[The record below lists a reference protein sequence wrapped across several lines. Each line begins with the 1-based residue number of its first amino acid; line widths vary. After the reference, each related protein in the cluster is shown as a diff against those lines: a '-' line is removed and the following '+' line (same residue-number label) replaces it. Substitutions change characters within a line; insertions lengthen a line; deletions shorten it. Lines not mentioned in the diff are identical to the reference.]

1 VVKKTEYTSNNYDAI
16 NAHADTALDN
26 ERQLLRLRR
35 FKADRYWLRNFG
47 LALLAVGLFIILL
60 TIAYTIYKKYYGMEP
75 IIETR
80 TIEVVREVPGP
91 ESVQVITREV
101 PVPGPEKIIE
111 IPGETKII
119 TVPGPPQTKIITVP
133 GPPQIVIK
141 KVKVPIQADK
151 DIDNFTLFSTITPD
165 SPYNKKYSKVWTG
178 RKFANLNSPYPS
190 QQYCYV
196 VDAINTSLHHYIYN
210 SNAQGVI
217 TEGSAFKKF
226 PNKTKDFKALRKYC
240 RFDTSSPVR
249 SKSGS
254 TEPLPKSKTP
264 SPGSILSG
272 SGFFVNNQ
280 GYAVTNNHV
289 VESCKSVWVKD
300 TQSMEPATVID
311 KFPENDLAI
320 VQIVKATPD
329 YAKFTNAINPVA
341 DVMALG
347 FPRGDVLGEEI
358 KRTKGSISS
367 LSGLK
372 GNDFSLQHTAPIQ
385 RGNSGGPLVDSKGSI
400 VGVNYAKPTDDELQ
414 GIGLAIKSINT
425 IKYLG
430 NQAVDFELNSN
441 DNVLDWTEIFEEAKK
456 YTVRIICQI

>member
-47 LALLAVGLFIILL
+47 LVLLAVGLFIILL

-119 TVPGPPQTKIITVP
+119 TIPGPPQTKIITVP

-151 DIDNFTLFSTITPD
+151 DIDNFTMFSTVIPD
-165 SPYNKKYSKVWTG
+165 SPDNKKYSSVMTG
-178 RKFANLNSPYPS
+178 RDFKNLNSPFPYK
-190 QQYCYV
+190 QYCYANNALNKSMTFWLYKA
-196 VDAINTSLHHYIYN
+196 D
-210 SNAQGVI
+210 AQGVVS
-217 TEGSAFKKF
+217 EHDNLKGYANADELRS
-226 PNKTKDFKALRKYC
+226 LRKYC
-240 RFDTSSPVR
+240 RFDRSSPVR

-254 TEPLPKSKTP
+254 TQPLPESKTP
-264 SPGSILSG
+264 SPGSIISG
-272 SGFFVNNQ
+272 SGFYVNNQ

-347 FPRGDVLGEEI
+347 FPRGEVLGEEI

-414 GIGLAIKSINT
+414 GIGLAIKSINA

-430 NQAVDFELNSN
+430 DQAVDFELNSN